1 MLSSDEPIAGF
12 QSVDITTLAEGPDG
26 HLWVGIDGETNGF
39 MRIDL
44 ATQMVA
50 DEMVVTG
57 LRPIG
62 LTFVTVAT
70 E

>member
-1 MLSSDEPIAGF
+1 MLTTDEPLAGF
-12 QSVDITTLAEGPDG
+12 QSVDITALVQGPDG

-44 ATQMVA
+44 ATGLVA
-50 DEMVVTG
+50 DEIVATG